1 MPLKNHNFQSK
12 LENNYSYFFKIYTV
26 LLFCFI
32 FIYLIIRALFNEP
45 LHDEIA
51 TFFNYI
57 ETGKINGK
65 DVIQD
70 AQNHLLNSYISHYLY
85 KFCGNNL
92 FSLRIANLIAFVI
105 YYFGIVK
112 ISKLLTD
119 KTSQILLLTALS
131 TVPFMIEY
139 FAYSRG
145 YGLGLSFF
153 IWVLIYAVKWVNE
166 TSFKNAL
173 ILYLF
178 TFFSV
183 FSNLIYF
190 NSACLIVVLIT
201 FVHASKI
208 REFSALKNI
217 LFILLHLSFLLSIFP
232 FFWLGIILK
241 NGGALY
247 YGSLNGL
254 WQVTGK
260 SLSNLVFFNESNWIF
275 FSLSI
280 FFIFSLIGIIK
291 LCFQNGIYNQL
302 KEKESIIAYFLFGNL
317 TAIILLANIL
327 KVNYPENRV
336 GMYLIPLTILLFTFS
351 IQQFQ
356 KFKTLLYILLFFP
369 LSFLY
374 KMNLHTSIFSPDD
387 RMSIKFY
394 KDVRSNTNTETTIS
408 AYPLMLTTWAFHER
422 KQKGTKL
429 NVNSERSF
437 NTKYDIVLTKTK
449 LINSKTD
456 LSLYSKIAFDPL
468 SSFVAYKRKKIT
480 KKTIIFQ
487 EKKQFIQSNKEQIPL
502 LEMKDINVYQ
512 NQELILKIIGELK
525 IDKPYKALRIDIE
538 TTHKDNSKTILSTI
552 NQRWFQGLNNL
563 NFPIHVNCMLNNLK
577 GDDKKL
583 LIYIWNPQRR
593 IITFK
598 NGKINLYK
606 IKP

>member
-12 LENNYSYFFKIYTV
+12 LENNYSYFLKIYTV

-190 NSACLIVVLIT
+190 NS
-201 FVHASKI
+201 S
-208 REFSALKNI
+208 
-217 LFILLHLSFLLSIFP
+217 
-232 FFWLGIILK
+232 
-241 NGGALY
+241 
-247 YGSLNGL
+247 
-254 WQVTGK
+254 
-260 SLSNLVFFNESNWIF
+260 
-275 FSLSI
+275 
-280 FFIFSLIGIIK
+280 
-291 LCFQNGIYNQL
+291 
-302 KEKESIIAYFLFGNL
+302 
-317 TAIILLANIL
+317 
-327 KVNYPENRV
+327 
-336 GMYLIPLTILLFTFS
+336 
-351 IQQFQ
+351 
-356 KFKTLLYILLFFP
+356 
-369 LSFLY
+369 
-374 KMNLHTSIFSPDD
+374 
-387 RMSIKFY
+387 
-394 KDVRSNTNTETTIS
+394 
-408 AYPLMLTTWAFHER
+408 
-422 KQKGTKL
+422 
-429 NVNSERSF
+429 
-437 NTKYDIVLTKTK
+437 
-449 LINSKTD
+449 
-456 LSLYSKIAFDPL
+456 
-468 SSFVAYKRKKIT
+468 
-480 KKTIIFQ
+480 
-487 EKKQFIQSNKEQIPL
+487 
-502 LEMKDINVYQ
+502 
-512 NQELILKIIGELK
+512 
-525 IDKPYKALRIDIE
+525 
-538 TTHKDNSKTILSTI
+538 
-552 NQRWFQGLNNL
+552 
-563 NFPIHVNCMLNNLK
+563 
-577 GDDKKL
+577 
-583 LIYIWNPQRR
+583 
-593 IITFK
+593 
-598 NGKINLYK
+598 
-606 IKP
+606 